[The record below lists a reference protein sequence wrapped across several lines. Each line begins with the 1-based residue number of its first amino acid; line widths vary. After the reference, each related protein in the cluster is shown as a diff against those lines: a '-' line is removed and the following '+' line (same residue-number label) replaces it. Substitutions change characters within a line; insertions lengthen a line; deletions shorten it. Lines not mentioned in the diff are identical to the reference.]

1 MNFHALKNLN
11 TLIIE
16 QKDTYKMTFIKNIT
30 SYLYPILIES
40 KEGSVTP
47 YLEVIKSNGK
57 FILNSENANYS
68 FGGLHTIFDSLFKK
82 IDIKQYDF
90 KNVLILGM
98 GAGSVVSLLQDKYSC
113 DCQITAIERDEVV
126 IEFAKKYFGIEKH
139 NNVSIINEDAFEYVG
154 STDNKYDLI
163 ISDLFIDND
172 VPQIFASKEYLSN
185 LKRIS
190 RDNSC
195 IMYNK
200 MTEDIIHK
208 NELTLLFEKFKLIFP
223 DSEIKKCIVNDSENS
238 VLYYNNLKLAQKTF
252 IPESYNVN

>member
-1 MNFHALKNLN
+1 
-11 TLIIE
+11 
-16 QKDTYKMTFIKNIT
+16 MTFIKNIA
-30 SYLYPILIES
+30 SYLYPIVVET
-40 KEGSVTP
+40 KAGSVTP

-82 IDIKQYDF
+82 INLEQYDF

-98 GAGSVVSLLQDKYSC
+98 GAGSVVSLLKDKYKC
-113 DCQITAIERDEVV
+113 NCQITAIEKDEVI

-139 NNVSIINEDAFEYVG
+139 NTVSIINEDAFEYVG
-154 STDNKYDLI
+154 STDCKYDLI

-190 RDNSC
+190 SDNCC

-208 NELTLLFEKFKLIFP
+208 NELTLLFKKFKLIFP
-223 DSEIKKCIVNDSENS
+223 DAEIQKSNVNDSENS
-238 VLYYNNLKLAQKTF
+238 VLYHNNLKLIQKTV
-252 IPESYNVN
+252 ITEPYSVN